1 MTNFSFITERKIVIK
16 MEEKILAKLEALEK
30 KVDDLTAYIK
40 GKHEKC
46 NCSEGAPE
54 EHVHT
59 PAPAPEVA
67 PVTAPKPSEIAAKVV
82 DDSIGTYLESERIVC
97 PKCQSVNIQA
107 MDNKEKPLSMS
118 GGIMIYSKKYYCK
131 KCGYQ
136 WE

>member
-1 MTNFSFITERKIVIK
+1 
-16 MEEKILAKLEALEK
+16 MEEKILEKLKTLEK

-40 GKHEKC
+40 GNHEKC
-46 NCSEGAPE
+46 KCSEGGHEEHSHAPE
-54 EHVHT
+54 S
-59 PAPAPEVA
+59 APAA
-67 PVTAPKPSEIAAKVV
+67 PPVVAPKPSEIAAKVV
-82 DDSIGTYLESERIVC
+82 DESIDTYLESERIVC
-97 PKCQSVNIQA
+97 QKCQSISVQA

>member
-1 MTNFSFITERKIVIK
+1 
-16 MEEKILAKLEALEK
+16 MEEKILEKLEILEK
-30 KVDDLTAYIK
+30 KIDELTAYVK
-40 GKHEKC
+40 SKEKADI
-46 NCSEGAPE
+46 NVEYEHSYTPDSITEAPL
-54 EHVHT
+54 
-59 PAPAPEVA
+59 PSEVA
-67 PVTAPKPSEIAAKVV
+67 SKVM
-82 DDSIGTYLESERIVC
+82 DDNINMMLESERIVC

>member
-1 MTNFSFITERKIVIK
+1 
-16 MEEKILAKLEALEK
+16 MEERILEKLEALEK
-30 KVDDLTAYIK
+30 KIDELTAYIK
-40 GKHEKC
+40 NKEGGNIEIQHEYLDTPDPI
-46 NCSEGAPE
+46 PE
-54 EHVHT
+54 
-59 PAPAPEVA
+59 
-67 PVTAPKPSEIAAKVV
+67 APKPSEVASSVM
-82 DDSIGTYLESERIVC
+82 DESINMMLESERIVC

>member
-1 MTNFSFITERKIVIK
+1 
-16 MEEKILAKLEALEK
+16 MEEKILEKLESLEK
-30 KVDDLTAYIK
+30 KIDELTVYIK
-40 GKHEKC
+40 DKYEKC
-46 NCSEGAPE
+46 NCSEE
-54 EHVHT
+54 THT
-59 PAPAPEVA
+59 DVVEPASDPVPAP
-67 PVTAPKPSEIAAKVV
+67 PKPSEIAAKVV
-82 DDSIGTYLESERIVC
+82 DDSIDTYLESERIVC

>member
-1 MTNFSFITERKIVIK
+1 
-16 MEEKILAKLEALEK
+16 MEEKILEKLEVLEK
-30 KVDDLTAYIK
+30 KIDVLIAYIK
-40 GKHEKC
+40 DQYKEPTNKEEEYTHTHE
-46 NCSEGAPE
+46 
-54 EHVHT
+54 
-59 PAPAPEVA
+59 
-67 PVTAPKPSEIAAKVV
+67 PVVEIPKPSEIASKMVE
-82 DDSIGTYLESERIVC
+82 DSIGMMLDSERIVC